1 MGVPKFIES
10 SLLGLKDF
18 SGIKVMNRKIVPFGA
33 QTFSTSG
40 TRDITFKVGRESI
53 LVPSRSY
60 YYFQMKVD
68 GDAASDDSVMD
79 NIHCIF
85 DQLRV
90 EIGSIEVFSE
100 NEHGWSKTLE
110 FDAYASSTDRES
122 VSSTVQGIPART
134 DNSGAFKKYR
144 IPLSS
149 IWNRNGFFKDVLPLY
164 KLDQMTITWTL
175 NNNLVEFTTAT
186 TAVTSLDV
194 QNCELELYLID
205 SPELRSVFDRDIV
218 RSFDTFYHYH
228 ATLPSGAT
236 QLTVNVPSAV
246 QNLRG
251 LAMLQRYSAD
261 VIDPDWETGGV
272 LATQKYN
279 HSLVLNSLSKFSVS
293 IDGKQFP
300 EKPIDGTNNIELVA
314 NLERFWGVA
323 DTKLGAWFDN
333 DTLDDTDSKGYYAV
347 AFSATDEGVSG
358 MSLVSKSGTVV
369 VNADLNVVAN
379 TDVDIFLKYSKFYKI
394 AKDGSFSTTR

>member
-1 MGVPKFIES
+1 
-10 SLLGLKDF
+10 
-18 SGIKVMNRKIVPFGA
+18 
-33 QTFSTSG
+33 
-40 TRDITFKVGRESI
+40 
-53 LVPSRSY
+53 
-60 YYFQMKVD
+60 
-68 GDAASDDSVMD
+68 
-79 NIHCIF
+79 
-85 DQLRV
+85 
-90 EIGSIEVFSE
+90 
-100 NEHGWSKTLE
+100 
-110 FDAYASSTDRES
+110 
-122 VSSTVQGIPART
+122 
-134 DNSGAFKKYR
+134 
-144 IPLSS
+144 
-149 IWNRNGFFKDVLPLY
+149 
-164 KLDQMTITWTL
+164 
-175 NNNLVEFTTAT
+175 
-186 TAVTSLDV
+186 
-194 QNCELELYLID
+194 
-205 SPELRSVFDRDIV
+205 
-218 RSFDTFYHYH
+218 
-228 ATLPSGAT
+228 
-236 QLTVNVPSAV
+236 
-246 QNLRG
+246 
-251 LAMLQRYSAD
+251 MLQRYSAD